1 MEDSWTVGKLLT
13 WTTEYLARR
22 GAESPRLDAEV
33 LLAHALG
40 CERVQLYTRYEREVE
55 EGARA
60 RYRELVKRRWEGMP
74 VAYLVGRKEFFS
86 LPFRVT
92 PAVLIPRPD
101 TELVVTTFLD
111 MFRDRLDPPPLA
123 VDVGTGSGCI
133 AIACAHRHK
142 SVRFLAVDQ
151 SPEALEVARGNAIPA
166 GVSDRIEWVAGDL
179 LAPVEARGPFDAILA
194 NPPYIPTDEIATL
207 EPGVRDYEPSAALDG
222 GADGLCVV
230 ARLIEQ
236 AGGLLRPGGVLIL
249 EIGTAQEGPVRGLI
263 DQRGVFEVAPTLRDA
278 ANHPRVVWA
287 RRA

>member
-1 MEDSWTVGKLLT
+1 
-13 WTTEYLARR
+13 
-22 GAESPRLDAEV
+22 
-33 LLAHALG
+33 
-40 CERVQLYTRYEREVE
+40 
-55 EGARA
+55 
-60 RYRELVKRRWEGMP
+60 
-74 VAYLVGRKEFFS
+74 
-86 LPFRVT
+86 
-92 PAVLIPRPD
+92 
-101 TELVVTTFLD
+101 
-111 MFRDRLDPPPLA
+111 
-123 VDVGTGSGCI
+123 
-133 AIACAHRHK
+133 
-142 SVRFLAVDQ
+142 
-151 SPEALEVARGNAIPA
+151 VARGNAIPA